1 LESMVPP
8 SLLSFLSL
16 PSTSHLSL
24 SDLDDEEASQRGA
37 RRQTRDEFEMV
48 VKVRGQER
56 LFS

>member
-24 SDLDDEEASQRGA
+24 SLIWTMKRQASVVLD
-37 RRQTRDEFEMV
+37 
-48 VKVRGQER
+48 VRPGTNLR
-56 LFS
+56 WW